1 MESLRFTGS
10 GSEYFKIW
18 IVNILLTIVTLGLYY
33 PWAKVRNKR
42 YFYANSTLADRN
54 FEYHATGKQLFI
66 GFLIAV
72 GIFIL
77 FQVLSNV
84 SPDFALILMVLLFLA
99 IPWII
104 WRSLIFNMRVTS
116 FSNVFFAF
124 KGKLGTAYINYFG
137 LPLLFII
144 AFYGLPVGVAVIM
157 PLMLMGTMGG
167 GEPSTFQM
175 LLPILIVVVSIISL
189 IVAFYLI
196 ALIKKRNTEYVL
208 NGTRYGQGVFESKLE
223 TKKFMWIN
231 LKVFGLTLLAMIALF
246 GLALALGINVEE
258 LASINPEELEEGL
271 SAGLLGMLALTYV
284 GLLFFMLLIM
294 AFLITRQRTYI
305 FENTMLDGKIG
316 FKSTLRARDFAWVMV
331 SNILLIIITL
341 GFAIP
346 WAKVR
351 MARLTL
357 ENTHVD
363 TSVGFDEYLSQKEQE
378 QSSLGDQLG
387 DAFDVDVGVG
397 I

>member
-77 FQVLSNV
+77 FQVLSNI
-84 SPDFALILMVLLFLA
+84 SPELTVILMVLLFLA

-104 WRSLIFNMRVTS
+104 WRSLIFNMKVSS

-124 KGKLGTAYINYFG
+124 KGKLRKAYINYFG
-137 LPLLFII
+137 LPLLLLIVI
-144 AFYGLPVGVAVIM
+144 YGVPIGMGILM
-157 PLMLMGTMGG
+157 PLVLMGGMGG
-167 GEPSTFQM
+167 GAPSILET
-175 LLPILIVVVSIISL
+175 LYPIFLIIISIL
-189 IVAFYLI
+189 SFMAAFYLL
-196 ALIKKRNTEYVL
+196 AFIKKRNTEYML

-223 TKKFMWIN
+223 TKKFMFIN
-231 LKVFGLTLLAMIALF
+231 LKVLGLTLLAGIVFL
-246 GLALALGINVEE
+246 GLALALGINVEA
-258 LASINPEELEEGL
+258 LSSINPEDFNEGL
-271 SAGLLGMLALTYV
+271 PKGLLVILIIAYVGMLL
-284 GLLFFMLLIM
+284 FMLLIM
-294 AFLITRQRTYI
+294 SFLITRQRTYI
-305 FENTMLDGKIG
+305 YANTRLDGKIA
-316 FKSTLRARDFAWVMV
+316 FKSTLRARDFAWVML
-331 SNILLIIITL
+331 SNILLIIVTL

-363 TSVGFDEYLSQKEQE
+363 TSLGFDEYLSQKEQE